1 MKDPLCH
8 VKKFEFHHKGNREP
22 RIKCESGVIKL
33 IERPVAVAAEGNWR
47 IV

>member
-1 MKDPLCH
+1 MSRSLNFITKAIESQG
-8 VKKFEFHHKGNREP
+8 F
-22 RIKCESGVIKL
+22 KCESGVIKL